1 MSFASIG
8 SLASRNLNNNSAAH
22 VADTFVTNKSS
33 GISSTRDENTLC
45 ANRIGLKV
53 ALKIVNSAGFTEGM
67 QSIKICAVLTVV
79 VENLV
84 RWTGNVAAD
93 LINGMFVTIVR
104 RMIQNMATVHVRSSP
119 PARIVAKSVATA
131 V

>member
-22 VADTFVTNKSS
+22 VADTFVTNKPS

-45 ANRIGLKV
+45 ANWIGFEV
-53 ALKIVNSAGFTEGM
+53 ALKIVSSAGFTE
-67 QSIKICAVLTVV
+67 STKSVDIYAVLIVV
-79 VENLV
+79 VEKLV
-84 RWTGNVAAD
+84 RRIGNVAAD
-93 LINGMFVTIVR
+93 LSNGMFVRIVR
-104 RMIQNMATVHVRSSP
+104 RMIQNMTAVNVHSSP
-119 PARIVAKSVATA
+119 PSRIVAKSVATA